1 MYIMLDIINAS
12 AGSMA
17 RKAAEAQQAA
27 EGGLSKKM
35 KASCLTF
42 LSSLALSCKAKENRS
57 TKARLQHYANQ
68 PIKAFFLASGC
79 ITQLIDKLMK

>member
-27 EGGLSKKM
+27 EGGPFQENEGQLPYISIF
-35 KASCLTF
+35 SCT
-42 LSSLALSCKAKENRS
+42 
-57 TKARLQHYANQ
+57 
-68 PIKAFFLASGC
+68 
-79 ITQLIDKLMK
+79 